1 MNKQEKIQKA
11 VDAAIASVPSHWR
24 ETKTTKKALAQ
35 LEELGLSQY
44 VPAWMTRHWPRCRCC
59 GETDNLTEVIA
70 TPMPTGTYHL
80 CPRCLADE
88 EQQS

>member
-1 MNKQEKIQKA
+1 MTFTE
-11 VDAAIASVPSHWR
+11 D
-24 ETKTTKKALAQ
+24 Q
-35 LEELGLSQY
+35 LKRLLKSSTPGTAFNHIIRAHLY
-44 VPAWMTRHWPRCRCC
+44 NIRHWPRCRCC

>member
-1 MNKQEKIQKA
+1 MTKPNLEYLHKA
-11 VDAAIASVPSHWR
+11 YRNRLQFAKHSKHARRQQPKCA
-24 ETKTTKKALAQ
+24 
-35 LEELGLSQY
+35 G
-44 VPAWMTRHWPRCRCC
+44 RCE
-59 GETDNLTEVIA
+59 ETDNLTEVTA